1 VKKLKYSYFKDTE
14 VNLSIY
20 RGYFLTKLIVRI
32 YNFFLGD
39 SRSILG
45 EIWLTKL
52 ERLIN
57 STRRN
62 STEGGQKLKRNV
74 RILLII

>member
-1 VKKLKYSYFKDTE
+1 MKKLKYSYFKDTE